1 LERAI
6 YKTIAD
12 EQSKNHN
19 VSILHL
25 YGIPGSGKTEVI
37 RKLAQD
43 FPYDT
48 HDEVTV
54 KKEVDLSDNPDDLR
68 TSLKNLLKEMLD
80 HNLVLEADYKSAC
93 MSLDK
98 GNSQAL
104 VKALRDSNAPILI
117 LIQDAQEANQ
127 DFLNDLVSSLKQVAS
142 VKPIHFYITSNVKST
157 LHIQDVSKNSV
168 CGSSSHSNAPA
179 SEDPQQQEAP
189 EETFLSICKGYEI
202 KGLLEEEGLTML
214 GVSKNYTEEEQIAA
228 KTIIDDLSGSPL
240 GLIAVENHCRTSG
253 ITYSEY
259 LELKAFW
266 NYNKIIDAF
275 RTKHKHV
282 FEAVIRLLDTKEGLL
297 NKMKTVAMFHHGDV
311 PRRLIGK
318 IMQTFRNA
326 QENENP
332 VGIYL
337 SNKQESGMFI
347 SQLEDF
353 SICEVDKHGK
363 NPVAIT
369 FHRVVFSAMQALL
382 QCEESTQYAK
392 FLKQAILAVS
402 SVVNKD
408 LRRREDLVFMKRMC
422 PHIQAILQNF
432 DNYSQNASGSID
444 FLENMAVTHLR
455 EVFGAV
461 NSDSLQGLAEKSL
474 IKAAKSIW
482 KEVLAR
488 SASKL
493 EFHVFIQKQS
503 EGVAH
508 YAEQIIAACIKAGEH
523 LKNEGID
530 LTTYISAMLQVKQ
543 EDADFLCASIPCE
556 KIQQYLR
563 KVSKYSLT
571 ISSEFMKMVYNEH
584 SDIFLERSLHEKVF
598 FVDRLI
604 SVVYSLGRIAVYD
617 DDDVTAERREKF
629 MWIIDL
635 ANALCVECHKAT
647 EVNLL
652 FQKLTSVVQLQ
663 VRLKRT
669 AGLDADDR
677 KVLLQE
683 TRKVAERNLTQ
694 IQEEKEEVAFENGLR
709 KSVIKNIFQ
718 ELTSL
723 RTLVRIDA
731 KLWHLC
737 NSEELVELQKTSNS
751 YYQQLHEKA
760 NEAMET
766 WKQSPKCIV
775 YCGKYLAAKGDY
787 EGAVLHF
794 RTALDIKFVKGDKSK
809 AFPWVCYNYLR
820 AVSKGNLVEYK
831 QDAIEQGRE
840 AMQHDIDIAND
851 LLVKLKS
858 HLPQV

>member
-1 LERAI
+1 MERAI

-12 EQSKNHN
+12 EQSKKHN

-25 YGIPGSGKTEVI
+25 YGIPGSGKTEIV

-68 TSLKNLLKEMLD
+68 TSLKDLLKEMLD
-80 HNLVLEADYKSAC
+80 HNLVLEADCKSAC

-104 VKALRDSNAPILI
+104 VKALCDSNASILI
-117 LIQDAQEANQ
+117 MIQDAQEANQ
-127 DFLNDLVSSLKQVAS
+127 DFLNDLVSSLKQVTS
-142 VKPIHFYITSNVKST
+142 VKPIHFYVTSNVKST
-157 LHIQDVSKNSV
+157 LRILEVAKTYV
-168 CGSSSHSNAPA
+168 CGSLPHSNVSA
-179 SEDPQQQEAP
+179 SEGTQQEEASV
-189 EETFLSICKGYEI
+189 ETVLPIFKDYEI
-202 KGLLEEEGLTML
+202 AGLQAGEGLTML
-214 GVSKNYTEEEQIAA
+214 GVSENDTEEEQIAA
-228 KTIIDDLSGSPL
+228 GKITDDLSGSPL

-253 ITYSEY
+253 ITYSDY
-259 LELKAFW
+259 LELKTFW
-266 NYNKIIDAF
+266 NYNKIIDTF
-275 RTKHKHV
+275 SFKHKHV
-282 FEAVIRLLDTKEGLL
+282 FEAVIRLLDTKESLL
-297 NKMKTVAMFHHGDV
+297 NKMKTVAMFHHGDI

-318 IMQTFRNA
+318 VMQTFRNVE
-326 QENENP
+326 ENKIP
-332 VGIYL
+332 VGTYL
-337 SNKQESGMFI
+337 NNKQESGMFI

-353 SICEVDKHGK
+353 SICEVDKHNK

-382 QCEESTQYAK
+382 KSEESTQYAK
-392 FLKQAILAVS
+392 FLKQAILALS

-408 LRRREDLVFMKRMC
+408 LRRREDLVFMKRMS

-432 DNYSQNASGSID
+432 DNYAKNMSNSID
-444 FLENMAVTHLR
+444 FLENMAVIHLR

-474 IKAAKSIW
+474 ITAGKSIW

-488 SASKL
+488 SASNL

-508 YAEQIIAACIKAGEH
+508 YAEQIIAACLEAGED

-530 LTTYISAMLQVKQ
+530 ITEYISTVLQVKE
-543 EDADFLCASIPCE
+543 EDVDFLCTLTSSE

-563 KVSKYSLT
+563 KISKFSLT
-571 ISSEFMKMVYNEH
+571 IPSEFLKLLDNKH
-584 SDIFLERSLHEKVF
+584 KGIFLERSLHRKLF
-598 FVDRLI
+598 FVDRLVSI
-604 SVVYSLGRIAVYD
+604 VYSLGRIVLYD
-617 DDDVTAERREKF
+617 DEDITAERREKF
-629 MWIIDL
+629 LWIIDL
-635 ANALCVECHKAT
+635 AKALCVECNKVT
-647 EVNLL
+647 GVNIL
-652 FQKLTSVVQLQ
+652 FQILTAFVQLE
-663 VRLKRT
+663 VRLKKT
-669 AGLDADDR
+669 AGLDADG
-677 KVLLQE
+677 KKALLQE

-694 IQEEKEEVAFENGLR
+694 ICEEKEEAFENGLR
-709 KSVIKNIFQ
+709 KSVIKNVFQ

-737 NSEELVELQKTSNS
+737 NPEELVELQKTSNL

-794 RTALDIKFVKGDKSK
+794 RTALDTKFVKGDKSK
-809 AFPWVCYNYLR
+809 AFPWVCYNHLR
-820 AVSKGNLVEYK
+820 AVRKGNLVKYQ
-831 QDAIEQGRE
+831 QDAMERGNE
-840 AMQHDIDIAND
+840 AIKHEMDIADD

-858 HLPQV
+858 HLPSV